1 MDYIININGV
11 DIVIEQEKT
20 DNRDR
25 LLAYYSKL
33 LDAKGVALEDSKDK
47 ALKSLVNNMT
57 EDAAEKKLSRFEE
70 QQVNRLMAYANAISK
85 LTKQEE
91 QTVDALLEVVEAMA
105 DDPEQEAVMINGNKF
120 VYEKDSLDINKYAE
134 KLFAI
139 GEEQKG
145 NTWSIYIDEEVELV
159 IY

>member
-1 MDYIININGV
+1 
-11 DIVIEQEKT
+11 
-20 DNRDR
+20 
-25 LLAYYSKL
+25 
-33 LDAKGVALEDSKDK
+33 
-47 ALKSLVNNMT
+47 MT

-145 NTWSIYIDEEVELV
+145 NTWSIYIDEEGELV